1 MMDGLV
7 NAIIYVSSFLAM
19 LSILV
24 FVHEW
29 GHFIV
34 ARMNN
39 VRVDVFSIGFGPE
52 IWGRTDKKGTRW
64 KVSYLPLGG
73 YVKFFGDASEAS
85 TPDGSLEDMTEEE
98 REVSFHYKKLYQKA
112 AIVFAG
118 PFVNFIFAILI
129 LATFFYAYGQIDTP
143 ALVSKV
149 VPDSAAEEAGMQK
162 GDVIVAVDGSEV
174 KRFNDLRIEVLYSA
188 GESINI
194 DVLRRGEIISLV
206 LIPRLTK
213 VIRDNGEQVLG
224 DDGKPLELYQIGVQ
238 NAEEVVIR
246 EHSLGSAL
254 WAGVLETRVI
264 VTQSLR
270 GIRQMIVGTRS
281 VKELSGPIGIAK
293 IAGDSAMR
301 GIDFWI
307 RVMALVSISLGMINL
322 FPIPL
327 LDGGHLLFYGFEAV
341 LGRKLSERTQEFGF
355 RVGLVFILGLMMLAT
370 FNDILKFIW

>member
-1 MMDGLV
+1 MDSLI
-7 NAIIYVSSFLAM
+7 NAVIYVTSFLAM

-29 GHFIV
+29 GHFII
-34 ARMNN
+34 ARLNG
-39 VRVDVFSIGFGPE
+39 VKVDVFSIGFGPE

-64 KVSYLPLGG
+64 KFSYFPLGG

-85 TPDGSLEDMTEEE
+85 TPSGSLDEMSEEDKK
-98 REVSFHYKKLYQKA
+98 VSFHHKKLYQRA

-118 PFVNFIFAILI
+118 PIANLIFAVLI
-129 LATFFYAYGQIDTP
+129 LATFFYLYGQINTP
-143 ALVSKV
+143 AVVSQV
-149 VPDSAAEEAGMQK
+149 VEGSAAEEAGLQS
-162 GDVIVAVDGSEV
+162 GDVIVGVDGSEI

-188 GESINI
+188 GESLNLE
-194 DVLRRGEIISLV
+194 VSRGQETISLV
-206 LIPRLTK
+206 LTPRLTK
-213 VIRDNGEQVLG
+213 ISRDGEPVLDENGKQ
-224 DDGKPLELYQIGVQ
+224 LELYQIGVQ
-238 NAEEVVIR
+238 NSVERVIQ
-246 EHSLGSAL
+246 EHNIGSAL

-264 VTQSLR
+264 VVQSLR

-293 IAGDSAMR
+293 IAGESAKK
-301 GIDFWI
+301 GLDYWI

-322 FPIPL
+322 FPIPM

-355 RVGLVFILGLMMLAT
+355 RIGIVFILGLMIFAT
-370 FNDILKFIW
+370 FNDILKFNW

>member
-1 MMDGLV
+1 MMDGFIDV
-7 NAIIYVSSFLAM
+7 IIYVSSFLAM

-34 ARMNN
+34 ARMNGI
-39 VRVDVFSIGFGPE
+39 RVDVFSIGFGPE

-64 KVSYLPLGG
+64 KVSYVPLGG

-85 TPDGSLEDMTEEE
+85 TPGDSLDKMSEEE
-98 REVSFHYKKLYQKA
+98 KKVSFHHKKLYQRA
-112 AIVFAG
+112 AVVFAG
-118 PFVNFIFAILI
+118 PFANFIFAILI
-129 LATFFYAYGQIDTP
+129 LATFFYAYGQVDTP
-143 ALVSKV
+143 AVVSSV
-149 VPDSAAEEAGMQK
+149 VEGSAAEEAGLQA
-162 GDVIVAVDGSEV
+162 GDVIVAVDGSEI
-174 KRFNDLRIEVLYSA
+174 KRFNDVRIEVLYSA
-188 GESINI
+188 GESMNV
-194 DVLRRGEIISLV
+194 DVLRGGEIV
-206 LIPRLTK
+206 NLILTPRLTK
-213 VIRDNGEQVLG
+213 IVRDGEPVLD

-238 NAEEVVIR
+238 NAEKTVIR
-246 EHSLGSAL
+246 EHNLTSAL

-264 VTQSLR
+264 VVQSLR

-293 IAGDSAMR
+293 IAGESAKR

-322 FPIPL
+322 FPIPM

-341 LGRKLSERTQEFGF
+341 LGRKLSERTQEYGF
-355 RVGLVFILGLMMLAT
+355 RIGLVFILGLMMLAT
-370 FNDILKFIW
+370 FNDILKFNW

>member
-1 MMDGLV
+1 MDGLID
-7 NAIIYVSSFLAM
+7 AIIYVSSFLAM

-34 ARMNN
+34 ARMNG

-64 KVSYLPLGG
+64 KVSYVPLGG

-85 TPDGSLEDMTEEE
+85 TPGDSLDKMSEEDKK
-98 REVSFHYKKLYQKA
+98 VSFHHKKLYQRA
-112 AIVFAG
+112 AVVFAG
-118 PFVNFIFAILI
+118 PFANFIFAILI
-129 LATFFYAYGQIDTP
+129 MATFFYVYGQVDTP
-143 ALVSKV
+143 AVVSSV
-149 VPDSAAEEAGMQK
+149 VEGSAAEEAGLQK
-162 GDVIVAVDGSEV
+162 GDVIVAVDGSEI
-174 KRFNDLRIEVLYSA
+174 KRFNDVRIEVLYSA
-188 GESINI
+188 GESMNV
-194 DVLRRGEIISLV
+194 DVLRRGEIVSLV
-206 LIPRLTK
+206 LTPKLTK
-213 VIRDNGEQVLG
+213 IVRDGEPVLD

-238 NAEEVVIR
+238 NAEKTVIR
-246 EHSLGSAL
+246 EHNLTSAL

-264 VTQSLR
+264 VVQSLR

-293 IAGDSAMR
+293 IAGESAKR

-322 FPIPL
+322 FPIPM

-341 LGRKLSERTQEFGF
+341 LGRKLSERTQEYGF
-355 RVGLVFILGLMMLAT
+355 RIGLVFILGLMMLAT
-370 FNDILKFIW
+370 FNDILKFNW

>member
-1 MMDGLV
+1 MDGLI
-7 NAIIYVSSFLAM
+7 NAIIYVTSFLAM

-34 ARMNN
+34 ARMNG

-64 KVSYLPLGG
+64 KISCVPLGG

-85 TPDGSLEDMTEEE
+85 TPDGSLEGMSEED
-98 REVSFHYKKLYQKA
+98 RKVSFHHKKLYQRA
-112 AIVFAG
+112 LIVFAG

-129 LATFFYAYGQIDTP
+129 LATFFFLYGQIDTP
-143 ALVSKV
+143 AVVSEIVKG
-149 VPDSAAEEAGMQK
+149 SAAEQGGMK
-162 GDVIVAVDGSEV
+162 PGDVIVEVDGTEI
-174 KRFNDLRIEVLYSA
+174 KRFNDVRIEVLYSA
-188 GESINI
+188 GESLDV
-194 DVLRRGEIISLV
+194 DVLRNGEIVSLV
-206 LIPRLTK
+206 LTPQLTT
-213 VIRDNGEQVLG
+213 ILRGEEQILDDN
-224 DDGKPLELYQIGVQ
+224 GKPLKLYQIGVR
-238 NAEEVVIR
+238 NAEKMVIR
-246 EHSLGSAL
+246 EHNLASAL

-264 VTQSLR
+264 VVQSLR

-293 IAGDSAMR
+293 IAGESAKR
-301 GIDFWI
+301 GLDYWV

-327 LDGGHLLFYGFEAV
+327 LDGGHLLFYGFEAL

-355 RVGLVFILGLMMLAT
+355 RIGLVFILGLMILAT
-370 FNDILKFIW
+370 FNDILKFNW

>member
-1 MMDGLV
+1 MDGFIDV
-7 NAIIYVSSFLAM
+7 IIYVSSFLAM

-34 ARMNN
+34 ARMNG

-64 KVSYLPLGG
+64 KVSYVPLGG

-85 TPDGSLEDMTEEE
+85 TPGDSLDKMSKEEKK
-98 REVSFHYKKLYQKA
+98 VSFHHKKLYQRA
-112 AIVFAG
+112 AVVFAG
-118 PFVNFIFAILI
+118 PFANFIFAILI
-129 LATFFYAYGQIDTP
+129 LATFFYAYGQVDTP
-143 ALVSKV
+143 AVVSSV
-149 VPDSAAEEAGMQK
+149 VVGSAAEEAGLQK
-162 GDVIVAVDGSEV
+162 GDVIVAVDGSEI
-174 KRFNDLRIEVLYSA
+174 KRFNDVRIEVLYSA
-188 GESINI
+188 GDSMNV
-194 DVLRRGEIISLV
+194 DVLRRGEIVSLV
-206 LIPRLTK
+206 LTPKLTK
-213 VIRDNGEQVLG
+213 IVRDGEPVLD

-238 NAEEVVIR
+238 NAEKTVIR
-246 EHSLGSAL
+246 EHSLTSAL

-264 VTQSLR
+264 VVQSLR

-293 IAGDSAMR
+293 IAGESAKR

-322 FPIPL
+322 FPIPM

-341 LGRKLSERTQEFGF
+341 LGRKLSERTQEYGF
-355 RVGLVFILGLMMLAT
+355 RIGLVFILGLMMLAT
-370 FNDILKFIW
+370 FNDILKFNW

>member
-1 MMDGLV
+1 MDGFIDV
-7 NAIIYVSSFLAM
+7 IIYVSSFLAM

-34 ARMNN
+34 ARMNGI
-39 VRVDVFSIGFGPE
+39 RVDVFSIGFGPE

-64 KVSYLPLGG
+64 KVSYVPLGG

-85 TPDGSLEDMTEEE
+85 TPGDSLDKMSEEE
-98 REVSFHYKKLYQKA
+98 KKVSFHHKKLYQRA
-112 AIVFAG
+112 AVVFAG
-118 PFVNFIFAILI
+118 PFANFIFAILI
-129 LATFFYAYGQIDTP
+129 LATFFYAYGQVDTP
-143 ALVSKV
+143 AVVSSV
-149 VPDSAAEEAGMQK
+149 VEGSAAEEAGLQA
-162 GDVIVAVDGSEV
+162 GDVIVAVDGSEI
-174 KRFNDLRIEVLYSA
+174 KRFNDVRIEVLYSA
-188 GESINI
+188 GESMNV
-194 DVLRRGEIISLV
+194 DVLRGGEIV
-206 LIPRLTK
+206 NLILTPRLTK
-213 VIRDNGEQVLG
+213 IVRDGEPVLD

-238 NAEEVVIR
+238 NAEKTVIR
-246 EHSLGSAL
+246 EHNLTSAL

-264 VTQSLR
+264 VVQSLR

-293 IAGDSAMR
+293 IAGESAKR

-322 FPIPL
+322 FPIPM

-341 LGRKLSERTQEFGF
+341 LGRKLSERTQEYGF
-355 RVGLVFILGLMMLAT
+355 RIGLVFILGLMMLAT
-370 FNDILKFIW
+370 FNDILKFNW

>member
-1 MMDGLV
+1 MMDGFIDV
-7 NAIIYVSSFLAM
+7 IIYVSSFLAM

-34 ARMNN
+34 ARMND

-64 KVSYLPLGG
+64 KISYVPLGG

-85 TPDGSLEDMTEEE
+85 TPGDNLEKMSEEE
-98 REVSFHYKKLYQKA
+98 KQVSFHHKKLYQRA
-112 AIVFAG
+112 AVVFAG
-118 PFVNFIFAILI
+118 PVANFIFAILI
-129 LATFFYAYGQIDTP
+129 LATFFYAYGQVDTP
-143 ALVSKV
+143 AVVSSV
-149 VPDSAAEEAGMQK
+149 VEGSAAEEAGLQA

-174 KRFNDLRIEVLYSA
+174 KRFNDVRIEVLYSA
-188 GESINI
+188 GESMNV
-194 DVLRRGEIISLV
+194 DVLRDDGIVSLI
-206 LIPRLTK
+206 LTPRLTK
-213 VIRDNGEQVLG
+213 IVRDGAPVLD

-238 NAEEVVIR
+238 NAEKTVIR
-246 EHSLGSAL
+246 EHSLTSAL

-264 VTQSLR
+264 VVQSLR

-293 IAGDSAMR
+293 IAGESAKR

-322 FPIPL
+322 FPIPM

-341 LGRKLSERTQEFGF
+341 LGRKLSERTQEYGF
-355 RVGLVFILGLMMLAT
+355 RIGLVFILGLMMLAT
-370 FNDILKFIW
+370 FNDILKFNW

>member
-1 MMDGLV
+1 MDGFIDV
-7 NAIIYVSSFLAM
+7 IIYVSSFLAM

-34 ARMNN
+34 ARMNG

-64 KVSYLPLGG
+64 KVSYVPLGG

-85 TPDGSLEDMTEEE
+85 TPGDSLDKMSEEDKK
-98 REVSFHYKKLYQKA
+98 VSFHHKKLHQRA
-112 AIVFAG
+112 AVVFAG
-118 PFVNFIFAILI
+118 PFANFIFAILI
-129 LATFFYAYGQIDTP
+129 LATFFYAYGQVDTP
-143 ALVSKV
+143 AVVSSV
-149 VPDSAAEEAGMQK
+149 VEGSAAEEAGLQK
-162 GDVIVAVDGSEV
+162 GDVIVAVDGSEI
-174 KRFNDLRIEVLYSA
+174 KRFNDVRIEVLYSA
-188 GESINI
+188 GESMNV
-194 DVLRRGEIISLV
+194 DVLRRGEIVSLV
-206 LIPRLTK
+206 LTPKLTK
-213 VIRDNGEQVLG
+213 IVRDGEPVMD

-238 NAEEVVIR
+238 NAEKTVIR
-246 EHSLGSAL
+246 EHSLTSAL

-264 VTQSLR
+264 VVQSLR

-293 IAGDSAMR
+293 IAGESAKR

-322 FPIPL
+322 FPIPM

-341 LGRKLSERTQEFGF
+341 LGRKLSERTQEYGF
-355 RVGLVFILGLMMLAT
+355 RIGLVFILGLMMLAT
-370 FNDILKFIW
+370 FNDILKFNW